1 MKILR
6 MTDRITVEAKGVT
19 VTIAPMNHQVK
30 TEVLGMIKVVGG
42 KEVADVGGQTVK
54 AIKHCVKRIDGLEDF
69 NGQEYAV
76 TLDDQGNLTDDC
88 VSEVIAALSD
98 VTLATAMANAAMGAV
113 TTMPKGVEIK
123 INGKPLNKP
132 EPKQGN

>member
-6 MTDRITVEAKGVT
+6 MSDRITVEAKGIT

-30 TEVLGMIKVVGG
+30 TEVLGMIKIVGG
-42 KEVADVGGQTVK
+42 KEHADIGGQTVK
-54 AIKHCVKRIDGLEDF
+54 AIKHCVKKIEGLQDF
-69 NGQEYAV
+69 GGAPYEV
-76 TLDDQGNLTDDC
+76 TLDESGNLTDDC

-113 TTMPKGVEIK
+113 TSMPKGVVIK
-123 INGKPLNKP
+123 INGKDLNKP

>member
-6 MTDRITVEAKGVT
+6 MSDRITVQAKGIT

-30 TEVLGMIKVVGG
+30 TEVLGMIKVIGG

-54 AIKHCVKRIDGLEDF
+54 AIKHCVKKVEGLQDF
-69 NGQEYAV
+69 GGADYEV
-76 TLDDQGNLTDDC
+76 TLDDNGNLTDDC
-88 VSEVIAALSD
+88 VSEVIAAMSD

-113 TTMPKGVEIK
+113 TVMPKGVEIK
-123 INGKPLNKP
+123 INGKSITKP